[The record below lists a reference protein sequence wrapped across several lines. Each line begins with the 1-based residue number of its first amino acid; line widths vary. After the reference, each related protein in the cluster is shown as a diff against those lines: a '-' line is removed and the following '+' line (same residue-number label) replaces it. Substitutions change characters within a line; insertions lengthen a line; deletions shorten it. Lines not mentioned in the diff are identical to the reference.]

1 MQVGD
6 MIHFKKTGQT
16 AIYIGMSDTNHDWC
30 PASDNCY
37 RFWTARFGNC
47 DFSIP
52 RFERLERTN
61 YVEVISASR

>member
-6 MIHFKKTGQT
+6 LIHFKKTGQT
-16 AIYIGMSDTNHDWC
+16 AIYTGTSNCD
-30 PASDNCY
+30 SCY

-61 YVEVISASR
+61 YVEVVSESR